1 MQYGH
6 LELANN
12 LPDFPQETTTHQNSA
27 TNAAAPGSSQ
37 QTTSSGLPS
46 ERTETQMEEDQ
57 ENLPV
62 AIKPN
67 DEPMTDDN
75 FTLSDGAIPVRDE
88 PDTGISQMDAAD
100 IESELNN
107 LLTIDDSMQYPPLV
121 TESSTNQESAMTS
134 SVSNSQQSQNNE

>member
-6 LELANN
+6 IELANN

-46 ERTETQMEEDQ
+46 EITETQMEEDQ

-67 DEPMTDDN
+67 DEPMTEDN
-75 FTLSDGAIPVRDE
+75 FTLSDGATPDRDE
-88 PDTGISQMDAAD
+88 PETGISQMDAD
-100 IESELNN
+100 IDSELNN

-121 TESSTNQESAMTS
+121 AEPSTNQESAITS
-134 SVSNSQQSQNNE
+134 SVFDSQQSQNNE